1 MGTVQSSQDSY
12 SDGALLTHLV
22 LLLYEIAAREP
33 NMRQHHCDQ
42 LLRIISMRRQAHSV
56 DHFDFIIW
64 MIYCIDVY
72 ALLSASGTGM
82 FVEVVLKQNMLP
94 LPERCLLP
102 DRPGQPQV
110 ICPEEQAHFLAIIN
124 INQEIVLIALQVG
137 RLGKA
142 LRTEASQRR
151 FGGSAHVPGNVYN
164 MERYSRIQNLHR
176 LILDSKT
183 KWRSQFP
190 DYRTWLR
197 SPENLP
203 PRVFEWKEHSYLL
216 FRVCILYTHTSM
228 YSGQLNDPE
237 PDTDAQ
243 INACCTEILH
253 AVSEI
258 LSKEQFDMRFIV
270 FPLFMAGFCTRNLA
284 EKDTALRFMI
294 EVEKHGYG
302 GSTDNVRR
310 LLQTIYEKQRVAVM
324 QTGNANSV
332 DWVDEMERSGHRLIF
347 YGL

>member
-1 MGTVQSSQDSY
+1 
-12 SDGALLTHLV
+12 
-22 LLLYEIAAREP
+22 
-33 NMRQHHCDQ
+33 MRQHHCDQ

-203 PRVFEWKEHSYLL
+203 PRVFEWKEHVRYNILKLEALL
-216 FRVCILYTHTSM
+216 TGTVISAIPRMYT
-228 YSGQLNDPE
+228 
-237 PDTDAQ
+237 
-243 INACCTEILH
+243 LH
-253 AVSEI
+253 AYQHVFRAVKRPRARYRRPDKCMLHRNPSRSQRNTFQRTIRHAVHRVPAIHGWLLHAE
-258 LSKEQFDMRFIV
+258 SRGEGYRF
-270 FPLFMAGFCTRNLA
+270 
-284 EKDTALRFMI
+284 
-294 EVEKHGYG
+294 EVH
-302 GSTDNVRR
+302 D
-310 LLQTIYEKQRVAVM
+310 
-324 QTGNANSV
+324 
-332 DWVDEMERSGHRLIF
+332 
-347 YGL
+347 